1 VSGFFRRRPG
11 RDAKRPERTCPL
23 LIDGCH
29 RLYKAARLGREQL
42 PSLVLT
48 AAETLAIRH
57 DAVLGPPR
65 TPARGTKGEPAMIT
79 ITIWHNVA
87 HDAEGRHTAMLD
99 GYQPGDPM
107 VAVFTY
113 QGNPAGRT
121 AEQIAD
127 EAFDTFNDH
136 PRDLNGADLACTY
149 YGRTLLS
156 FPGK

>member
-1 VSGFFRRRPG
+1 
-11 RDAKRPERTCPL
+11 
-23 LIDGCH
+23 
-29 RLYKAARLGREQL
+29 
-42 PSLVLT
+42 
-48 AAETLAIRH
+48 
-57 DAVLGPPR
+57 
-65 TPARGTKGEPAMIT
+65 
-79 ITIWHNVA
+79 
-87 HDAEGRHTAMLD
+87 MLD